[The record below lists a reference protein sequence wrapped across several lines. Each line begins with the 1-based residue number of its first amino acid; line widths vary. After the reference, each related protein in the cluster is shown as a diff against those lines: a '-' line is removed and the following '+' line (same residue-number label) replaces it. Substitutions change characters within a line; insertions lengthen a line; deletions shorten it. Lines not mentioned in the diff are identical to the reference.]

1 MSDTQTGQ
9 SSKYAQSRVPM
20 PVGIV
25 EIILLGLLLYVVYQ
39 LFLADDPRTSRAN
52 GEMSVATRVR

>member
-1 MSDTQTGQ
+1 
-9 SSKYAQSRVPM
+9 M

-52 GEMSVATRVR
+52 GEMSVATRGVR